1 MSYAPATKP
10 FNRLA
15 LVGVLCPVLGLIA
28 GLVWIGLGLAS
39 ATTYF
44 GDIDPSVGITVAAV
58 LVPVLYILG
67 IIFGIVAFRR
77 RNRVGGRGLAIAAI
91 VVSSAL
97 LVLTALGLVVAG
109 LLLSVLAQSGG

>member
-15 LVGVLCPVLGLIA
+15 LIGILCPALGLVC

-39 ATTYF
+39 VTTYF
-44 GDIDPSVGITVAAV
+44 GDFVSPVGITVAAALV
-58 LVPVLYILG
+58 LVLYILG
-67 IIFGIVAFRR
+67 IVFGVVSFRR
-77 RNRVGGRGLAIAAI
+77 WKRLGGRGLAIAAI

-97 LVLTALGLVVAG
+97 LVLTARGLVVLG
-109 LLLSVLAQSGG
+109 LLVNVLAQSGG

>member
-15 LVGVLCPVLGLIA
+15 LIGILCPALGLIA

-39 ATTYF
+39 ASTQF
-44 GDIDPSVGITVAAV
+44 GDFVSPVGITVAAL
-58 LVPVLYILG
+58 LVPVLYVLG
-67 IIFGIVAFRR
+67 IVFGVVAFRR
-77 RNRVGGRGLAIAAI
+77 WKRLGGRGLAIAAI

-97 LVLTALGLVVAG
+97 LVLTAVGVVVAG
-109 LLLSVLAQSGG
+109 LLFNLLAQSGG